1 MARQTRQR
9 ILDASLM
16 MFNAQGEPNVTT
28 NHIADELE
36 ISPGNLYYHFRNK
49 DDIIEQLFAVYE
61 QRMDTALVAPSGR
74 LPGLEDVWLQL
85 HLVFECI
92 WDYRFL
98 YRDLVDILSRN
109 RRLRMRFAR
118 ILKRADE
125 QAHTVMRGLVQAGV
139 MRASADEVDAA
150 STNILVIATFWMNYA
165 SARGDKDERASIRDG
180 IVQVM
185 MLIAPFLR
193 DAERVHLNTLR
204 RSASARLTALRA
216 SAMAV
221 FGLRSGALGGGLRF
235 AAGSDQQAERG
246 QPDMP
251 QVGFDVGRLL
261 GLARG
266 VLADRGHVGPPW
278 GLAMTTHWRLRVE
291 QSH

>member
-1 MARQTRQR
+1 MAPQTRQR
-9 ILDASLM
+9 ILDCALA

-49 DDIIEQLFAVYE
+49 DDIIEQLFGRYE
-61 QRMDTALVAPSGR
+61 ERIGEAMSVPSNR
-74 LPGLEDVWLQL
+74 LPDLEDIWLQM

-118 ILKRADE
+118 ILKRATE
-125 QAHTVMRGLVQAGV
+125 NATAVIRGLSQAGIL
-139 MRASADEVDAA
+139 RASPAEMDGLA
-150 STNILVIATFWMNYA
+150 TNLLVLATFWLNYA
-165 SARGDKDERASIRDG
+165 SARGDQDEAKAIRQG

-193 DAERVHLNTLR
+193 DAERVHLHTL
-204 RSASARLTALRA
+204 SKAYL
-216 SAMAV
+216 
-221 FGLRSGALGGGLRF
+221 
-235 AAGSDQQAERG
+235 E
-246 QPDMP
+246 
-251 QVGFDVGRLL
+251 
-261 GLARG
+261 
-266 VLADRGHVGPPW
+266 
-278 GLAMTTHWRLRVE
+278 
-291 QSH
+291 

>member
-9 ILDASLM
+9 ILDASLA

-49 DDIIEQLFAVYE
+49 DDIIEQLFGGYE
-61 QRMDTALVAPSGR
+61 ARMDTALSAPEGR

-98 YRDLVDILSRN
+98 YRDLVDILTRN
-109 RRLRMRFAR
+109 RRLRLRFAR

-125 QAHTVMRGLVQAGV
+125 QAHQVMRGLVQAGV

-150 STNILVIATFWMNYA
+150 STNILVIATFWLNYA
-165 SARGDKDERASIRDG
+165 AARGDKDDQASIRDG

-193 DAERVHLNTLR
+193 DAERVHLNTL
-204 RSASARLTALRA
+204 TRA
-216 SAMAV
+216 Y
-221 FGLRSGALGGGLRF
+221 L
-235 AAGSDQQAERG
+235 D
-246 QPDMP
+246 
-251 QVGFDVGRLL
+251 
-261 GLARG
+261 
-266 VLADRGHVGPPW
+266 
-278 GLAMTTHWRLRVE
+278 
-291 QSH
+291 

>member
-1 MARQTRQR
+1 MSQEPGPVKTRDR
-9 ILDASLM
+9 ILAKSLE
-16 MFNAQGEPNVTT
+16 MFNATGEPNVTT

-61 QRMDTALVAPSGR
+61 QRMDAALVAPSGR

-193 DAERVHLNTLR
+193 DAERVHLNTL
-204 RSASARLTALRA
+204 TRA
-216 SAMAV
+216 YI
-221 FGLRSGALGGGLRF
+221 
-235 AAGSDQQAERG
+235 D
-246 QPDMP
+246 
-251 QVGFDVGRLL
+251 
-261 GLARG
+261 
-266 VLADRGHVGPPW
+266 
-278 GLAMTTHWRLRVE
+278 
-291 QSH
+291 

>member
-9 ILDASLM
+9 ILDASLT

-36 ISPGNLYYHFRNK
+36 ISPGNLYYHFPNK
-49 DDIIEQLFAVYE
+49 HDIIEQLFGGYE
-61 QRMDTALVAPSGR
+61 QRMDAALSAPDGR

-98 YRDLVDILSRN
+98 YRDLVDILTRN

-118 ILKRADE
+118 ILRRADE
-125 QAHTVMRGLVQAGV
+125 QAHQVMRGLVQAGV

-165 SARGDKDERASIRDG
+165 AARGDKDERASIRDG

-193 DAERVHLNTLR
+193 DAERVHLNTL
-204 RSASARLTALRA
+204 TRA
-216 SAMAV
+216 YI
-221 FGLRSGALGGGLRF
+221 
-235 AAGSDQQAERG
+235 D
-246 QPDMP
+246 
-251 QVGFDVGRLL
+251 
-261 GLARG
+261 
-266 VLADRGHVGPPW
+266 
-278 GLAMTTHWRLRVE
+278 
-291 QSH
+291 

>member
-9 ILDASLM
+9 ILDASLA

-49 DDIIEQLFAVYE
+49 DDIIEQLFAGYE
-61 QRMDTALVAPSGR
+61 ARMDAALAAPEGR
-74 LPGLEDVWLQL
+74 LPGLEDIWLQL

-98 YRDLVDILSRN
+98 YRDLVDILTRN

-125 QAHTVMRGLVQAGV
+125 RARTVLRGLQRAEI
-139 MRASADEVDAA
+139 MRASAAELDAA
-150 STNILVIATFWMNYA
+150 STNILVIATFWLNYA
-165 SARGDKDERASIRDG
+165 SARGEHDERKSIRDG

-185 MLIAPFLR
+185 LSIAPFLR
-193 DAERVHLNTLR
+193 DAERLHLNTL
-204 RSASARLTALRA
+204 T
-216 SAMAV
+216 
-221 FGLRSGALGGGLRF
+221 GAYL
-235 AAGSDQQAERG
+235 D
-246 QPDMP
+246 
-251 QVGFDVGRLL
+251 
-261 GLARG
+261 
-266 VLADRGHVGPPW
+266 
-278 GLAMTTHWRLRVE
+278 
-291 QSH
+291 

>member
-9 ILDASLM
+9 ILDASLV

-28 NHIADELE
+28 NHIADERE

-49 DDIIEQLFAVYE
+49 DDIIEQLFGGYE
-61 QRMDTALVAPSGR
+61 QRMDAALSAPEGR

-98 YRDLVDILSRN
+98 YRDLVDILTRN
-109 RRLRMRFAR
+109 RRLRLRFAR

-125 QAHTVMRGLVQAGV
+125 QAHQVMRGLVQAGV

-150 STNILVIATFWMNYA
+150 ATNILVIATFWLNYA
-165 SARGDKDERASIRDG
+165 AARGDKDERTSIRDG

-185 MLIAPFLR
+185 MLLSPFLR
-193 DAERVHLNTLR
+193 DAERVHLNQLI
-204 RSASARLTALRA
+204 RA
-216 SAMAV
+216 YT
-221 FGLRSGALGGGLRF
+221 
-235 AAGSDQQAERG
+235 D
-246 QPDMP
+246 
-251 QVGFDVGRLL
+251 
-261 GLARG
+261 
-266 VLADRGHVGPPW
+266 
-278 GLAMTTHWRLRVE
+278 
-291 QSH
+291 

>member
-49 DDIIEQLFAVYE
+49 DDIIEQLFAGYE
-61 QRMDTALVAPSGR
+61 QRMDTALLAPSGR

-98 YRDLVDILSRN
+98 YRDLVDILTRN
-109 RRLRMRFAR
+109 RRLRLRFAR

-125 QAHTVMRGLVQAGV
+125 QAHTVMRGLVQAVV

-193 DAERVHLNTLR
+193 DAERVHLNTL
-204 RSASARLTALRA
+204 TRA
-216 SAMAV
+216 YI
-221 FGLRSGALGGGLRF
+221 
-235 AAGSDQQAERG
+235 E
-246 QPDMP
+246 
-251 QVGFDVGRLL
+251 
-261 GLARG
+261 
-266 VLADRGHVGPPW
+266 
-278 GLAMTTHWRLRVE
+278 
-291 QSH
+291 

>member
-1 MARQTRQR
+1 VARQTRQR
-9 ILDASLM
+9 ILDASLA

-49 DDIIEQLFAVYE
+49 DDIIEQLFAGYE
-61 QRMDTALVAPSGR
+61 ARMDAALAAPEGR

-98 YRDLVDILSRN
+98 YRDLVDILTRN

-125 QAHTVMRGLVQAGV
+125 RAHAVLRGLLQAGIL
-139 MRASADEVDAA
+139 RASVAEMNAA
-150 STNILVIATFWMNYA
+150 ATNILVIATFWMNYA
-165 SARGDKDERASIRDG
+165 AARGDHDERASIRDG

-185 MLIAPFLR
+185 MSISPFLR
-193 DAERVHLNTLR
+193 DAERVHLNTL
-204 RSASARLTALRA
+204 TRA
-216 SAMAV
+216 Y
-221 FGLRSGALGGGLRF
+221 L
-235 AAGSDQQAERG
+235 D
-246 QPDMP
+246 
-251 QVGFDVGRLL
+251 
-261 GLARG
+261 
-266 VLADRGHVGPPW
+266 
-278 GLAMTTHWRLRVE
+278 
-291 QSH
+291 